1 ILANA
6 TQSLTRVT
14 ANGEDKVFNA
24 LPVFH
29 SFGLTAGLIMPL
41 TGGVPVYLYPTP
53 LHYRI
58 VPELVYQT
66 DATILF
72 GTDTFLN
79 GYARV
84 AHPYDFRSVR
94 LILAGAEAVKQ
105 RTRDIYMEKFG
116 VRILEGYGVTET
128 APVLASNTPMMNKP
142 GTVGR
147 FSPLMEIRLEPVP
160 GIPDGGRLF

>member
-1 ILANA
+1 MIIILLRKKIIYTSELHSVTAI
-6 TQSLTRVT
+6 QSLTRV
-14 ANGEDKVFNA
+14 AAHGDDKVFNV

-41 TGGVPVYLYPTP
+41 TGGVPIYLYPSP

-66 DATILF
+66 NATILF

-84 AHPYDFRSVR
+84 AHPYDFHSVR
-94 LILAGAEAVKQ
+94 LILAGAEAVNQGQATGFVIRVQ
-105 RTRDIYMEKFG
+105 RANEILDPFTRHALAHLHADTHPHP
-116 VRILEGYGVTET
+116 LSHDD
-128 APVLASNTPMMNKP
+128 PVAHP
-142 GTVGR
+142 
-147 FSPLMEIRLEPVP
+147 
-160 GIPDGGRLF
+160 